1 LQNQINDLERK
12 IENIDPLLATDEEK
26 IALADYQDQLDQLT
40 PVLDLYQE
48 IYTNLIVLGQGVQG
62 SVSESTQLNQLKF
75 TLDLYQQIYISSM
88 ASLESLRLSQAQ
100 STPNVV
106 QTEPAKA
113 PKGPIS
119 PRPFQSA
126 MLSGVVGLLLTGGAA
141 FLIEYLD
148 DTIKTPEEVKD
159 LTGLP
164 VIGLISDF
172 ESRSS
177 NKTLGINGKAS
188 LFIVSQPRSA
198 ISEAIRI
205 LRTNLEFSAVD
216 HPLSTIVITSS
227 NPAEGKSTISANLA
241 FALAQSGK
249 KTLLLDADMRRP
261 NMHSFFGIS
270 NRVGLSDLLR
280 SNLNLYQVIRT
291 FEANPNINIMTSGS
305 IPPNPSE
312 LLASER
318 MGQLLTYLKTRYDN
332 IILDSSPM
340 VVTDPQIL
348 SSRVDGVIFIAQPG
362 KTSVNLLKAHLGQ
375 LDQINARILGV
386 VFNRIPKHRNSYY
399 GGYYYSQYYSKGQP
413 EYYEETVE

>member
-40 PVLDLYQE
+40 PVLELYQE
-48 IYTNLIVLGQGVQG
+48 IYTNLVVLGQGVQG

-113 PKGPIS
+113 PKAPIS
-119 PRPFQSA
+119 PKPLQTA
-126 MLSGVVGLLLTGGAA
+126 ALAGVIGILLTGGVA
-141 FLIEYLD
+141 FMIEYLD
-148 DTIKTPEEVKD
+148 DTIKTPEEIKE

-164 VIGLISDF
+164 VVGFISDF
-172 ESRSS
+172 QSRSS
-177 NKTLGINGKAS
+177 SKSTINGKHP
-188 LFIVSQPRSA
+188 LFICTQPRSA
-198 ISEAIRI
+198 ISEAVRS

-216 HPLSTIVITSS
+216 HPLSSIVITSV
-227 NPAEGKSTISANLA
+227 NPSEGKSTIAANLA

-261 NMHSFFGIS
+261 NLHSFFSIS
-270 NRVGLSDLLR
+270 NRIGLSDLLR
-280 SNLNLYQVIRT
+280 SKLDLDQVIRT
-291 FEANPNINIMTSGS
+291 VESSPNIHLMTSGS

-312 LLASER
+312 LLASGK
-318 MGQLLTYLKTRYDN
+318 MAQILNDLKSRYD
-332 IILDSSPM
+332 IVVIDSSPM

-348 SSRVDGVIFIAQPG
+348 SSRVDGVIFVTQPG
-362 KTSVNLLKAHLGQ
+362 KTRVNMIKTNIGQ
-375 LDQINARILGV
+375 LDQINARILGI

-413 EYYEETVE
+413 QYYEEGLE